1 MKTIHNHQIENISF
15 LFFVILTDI
24 FHTIHLQKILKGT
37 KKFLWLGYVG
47 SDAFSLN
54 AKEYKKWDGMLMESS
69 TLVWKNKDRKIEIV
83 IYAAKVWLLHFL
95 RTINKVFDYSFQ
107 RTILVSLT
115 LLQ

>member
-1 MKTIHNHQIENISF
+1 
-15 LFFVILTDI
+15 
-24 FHTIHLQKILKGT
+24 
-37 KKFLWLGYVG
+37 
-47 SDAFSLN
+47 
-54 AKEYKKWDGMLMESS
+54 MLMESG
-69 TLVWKNKDRKIEIV
+69 TLVWKNEDRKIEIV